1 MNIEY
6 LINAIGKISDKYV
19 LEYTI
24 DTYPQKN
31 KSILRFNAKWT
42 IAACLAVVVVF
53 TTLIYLPINNPNN
66 GVLKTKMHIFSSYT
80 EFSKIMPDTKIVE
93 NLSHIDD
100 VKLEIYGAFQKP
112 WYEDAT
118 KTENFSHFE
127 IRVKKGMQYIASIHL
142 RPNNVDS
149 AEKHIETHALTCKTE
164 INDLSV
170 SYAYNA
176 DMEYWDSVV
185 IINKNFYNIL
195 FYSTDEKNFLE
206 FLTLTLE
213 K

>member
-6 LINAIGKISDKYV
+6 LINAIGQISDKYV

-42 IAACLAVVVVF
+42 IAACLAV
-53 TTLIYLPINNPNN
+53 IYLPINKPDN

-112 WYEDAT
+112 WYGDAT
-118 KTENFSHFE
+118 KAENFSYFE
-127 IRVKKGMQYIASIHL
+127 IGAKKGMQYIANIHL
-142 RPNNVDS
+142 RLNNVDS
-149 AEKHIETHALTCKTE
+149 AEKHIETHALTCTTE
-164 INDLSV
+164 INGISV

-185 IINKNFYNIL
+185 ILNKNFYNIH
-195 FYSTDEKNFLE
+195 FYSADENSFLE